1 MRSYETSRTIFTIV
15 EFLAWCS
22 LVLGSLFFVI
32 GLNGIFSRSGFGSNL
47 SAILIIPGVILVVFA
62 LLTIVTIQTA
72 RAGVDTAELTGQML
86 KVARDQLEVSRHV
99 LRQGETLR
107 ASFEALKQPEP
118 PPAHP
123 RGFDTHDFAAAGA
136 LAAVAVRTDTPQ
148 PAPEPPARIVAPETS
163 DPTLPEPPPARQRL
177 LESKEELAADFG
189 EPEAEPAPEPVF
201 AEAEPIAVEPEPEPI
216 PVDTGPRVFSHK
228 GQTIVRSGADYHVL
242 GQTFA
247 DLDAARARI
256 DHFIDERARQRTT

>member
-1 MRSYETSRTIFTIV
+1 MRSYETSRTIFAII

-22 LVLGSLFFVI
+22 LVLGGLFFII

-86 KVARDQLEVSRHV
+86 KVARDQLEVSRQS

-107 ASFEALKQPEP
+107 TSFEALKQPEP

-123 RGFDTHDFAAAGA
+123 RGFDTHDFAAAVVP
-136 LAAVAVRTDTPQ
+136 AAVAVRADTPQ
-148 PAPEPPARIVAPETS
+148 PAPEPPVQIAPRQIRDE
-163 DPTLPEPPPARQRL
+163 PLPEPPPARQRM
-177 LESKEELAADFG
+177 LESKEELAVDLG
-189 EPEAEPAPEPVF
+189 EPEAEPAPAPVF
-201 AEAEPIAVEPEPEPI
+201 AEAVPIAVEPEPEPV
-216 PVDTGPRVFSHK
+216 PVHTGPRVFSHK
-228 GQTIVRSGADYHVL
+228 GQTIVRSGPDYHVL
-242 GQTFA
+242 GQTFT
-247 DLDAARARI
+247 DLDTARARV